1 MRTKFW
7 ENSLEPEARPRI
19 YVVRLGG
26 DNPKLSTALKLV
38 RLGYATRIHLREIP
52 PRSIILNPFSQE
64 ILGPSDSALL
74 LRRGVVVLDTSWN
87 SGLEELRSIMHERRY
102 EQRVLPVLKAG
113 NPVNYGILTKLSSV
127 EAVAAALYITGFKKY
142 SLEILSK
149 FKWGLTFYELNKEY
163 LERYSS
169 AKSTEELVSIQNE
182 ILKSMGLY
190 P

>member
-1 MRTKFW
+1 
-7 ENSLEPEARPRI
+7 
-19 YVVRLGG
+19 VRLGG

-38 RLGYATRIHLREIP
+38 RLGYAVRIHAKEIP
-52 PRSIILNPFSQE
+52 PHSVVLNPFSRE
-64 ILGPSDSALL
+64 ILKPSDSALL
-74 LRRGVVVLDTSWN
+74 RRYGVVVLDTSWN
-87 SGLEELRSIMHERRY
+87 SGLEDLRSMVGRRRY

-113 NPVNYGILTKLSSV
+113 NPINYGVLTKLSSV
-127 EAVAAALYITGFKKY
+127 EAVAAALYITGFKRY

-169 AKSTEELVSIQNE
+169 TKSAEELIKVQNE
-182 ILKSMGLY
+182 ILRSMGLQ

>member
-1 MRTKFW
+1 M
-7 ENSLEPEARPRI
+7 EVRPKI

-38 RLGYATRIHLREIP
+38 RLGYASRIHIRDIP
-52 PRSIILNPFSQE
+52 LRSIILNPFSQE
-64 ILGPSDSALL
+64 ILKPSDSDL
-74 LRRGVVVLDTSWN
+74 LRRYGVVVLDTSWN
-87 SGLEELRSIMHERRY
+87 SRLDDLKSIASKRRY

-113 NPVNYGILTKLSSV
+113 NPVNYGILTKLSSA

-149 FKWGLTFYELNKEY
+149 FKWGLTFYELNKDY
-163 LERYSS
+163 LEMYSN
-169 AKSTEELVSIQNE
+169 AKSKEEIIKIQEE
-182 ILKSMGLY
+182 ILRSVGLY